1 MYRKVSSFSD
11 ALYKFFLTFYPNRR
25 SMSADENWHSAVE
38 LAVVESAAAVVA
50 VDPRSSSH
58 KKISVYILLSF
69 RNKEQTNKA

>member
-1 MYRKVSSFSD
+1 
-11 ALYKFFLTFYPNRR
+11 
-25 SMSADENWHSAVE
+25 MSADENWHSAVE
-38 LAVVESAAAVVA
+38 LVVVESAAAVVA